1 MDSPLRVLFVCTAN
15 ICRSAF
21 AEVYASSDVSPASP
35 GLEFRSAGTWG
46 HPRHPIDPPMA
57 RQLDERGVSSAS
69 FRSHQVTPDDVAW
82 ADVVLTMEESHRE
95 FLLDDHPTALTKV
108 FTLGHF
114 VDRAAGAD
122 LRGHDLLAD
131 LARRRGGVHPG
142 EDVRDPYGRGD
153 EAAARAATRIA
164 DLVDTTIVAL
174 G

>member
-1 MDSPLRVLFVCTAN
+1 MDSSLRVLFVCTAN

-21 AEVYASSDVSPASP
+21 AELYASSDVSPVSP

-46 HPRHPIDPPMA
+46 HPQQPIDPPMA
-57 RQLDERGVSSAS
+57 RQLEQRGVPAAS
-69 FRSHQVTPDDVAW
+69 FRSHQVTADDVAW
-82 ADVVLTMEESHRE
+82 ADLVLTMEESHRG

-114 VDRAAGAD
+114 ADRAVGD
-122 LRGHDLLAD
+122 HLRGHDLLAD
-131 LARRRGGVHPG
+131 LARRRGGVHAA

-153 EAAARAATRIA
+153 AAAARAAAQIV
-164 DLVDTTIVAL
+164 DLVDTTIAAL